1 MPKLVVI
8 HDTWR
13 GLTIGTH
20 KEVTLLF
27 LFRFHIDRNGMR
39 KESVFFPLTPKRLIE
54 DKLVW
59 CSRFQ
64 SQLWYQYD
72 LIIRSQPR
80 SNNAC
85 VFNLGVNQEMIWKY
99 WMEHVIYS
107 STIQAFKS
115 SPIVLLTFDQLKIE
129 LFAILEGDTQWMIIS
144 CWGTFSYLSPSKV
157 IERTEMNPSPWI
169 SMESFKS
176 MQVLPQQL
184 EGGGKRYVS

>member
-1 MPKLVVI
+1 M
-8 HDTWR
+8 
-13 GLTIGTH
+13 
-20 KEVTLLF
+20 TLLL

-39 KESVFFPLTPKRLIE
+39 KGISIFTQTPKRLVE

-64 SQLWYQYD
+64 SQLCYQYD
-72 LIIRSQPR
+72 LIIRSKPR

-85 VFNLGVNQEMIWKY
+85 IFNLGVNQEMIWKY
-99 WMEHVIYS
+99 RMEHVICS

-129 LFAILEGDTQWMIIS
+129 LFDILEGDTQWMIIS
-144 CWGTFSYLSPSKV
+144 CWGTFSNLSPSTV
-157 IERTEMNPSPWI
+157 IERTEMDLSPWI

-176 MQVLPQQL
+176 MQVLLQQL
-184 EGGGKRYVS
+184 EGGGKIYVS